1 MVPDAPSDF
10 AILPGRAG
18 PRIININ
25 DAVLLCCLRARL
37 GSMAKRIETKWNR
50 DGAGR
55 SPIGQNLR
63 RSGPKAAKIPD
74 KGRAVGRKMSDM
86 T

>member
-1 MVPDAPSDF
+1 MPRLICDLAG
-10 AILPGRAG
+10 AGRES
-18 PRIININ
+18 ITKLN

-50 DGAGR
+50 AGAGR

-63 RSGPKAAKIPD
+63 HSGPKAAKIAV
-74 KGRAVGRKMSDM
+74 KGRAFR
-86 T
+86 